1 MNRISSSNLSAISDA
16 AEMPRD
22 GGVCSM
28 RDIMIAKNVKAIIG
42 DGYRMDKGD
51 SELKHE
57 R

>member
-1 MNRISSSNLSAISDA
+1 
-16 AEMPRD
+16 
-22 GGVCSM
+22 M